1 MYQVAGKFVNPDRQT
16 KGSSMKIWQKATLAV
31 VVVLLI
37 GGIAWYS
44 IYKANQNVVTVQTGR
59 VARQDL
65 ISLVTASGEVRPKT
79 YTNVLG
85 EGIGKITDIVVKE
98 GDHVK
103 KGDVLLHLENIQPGA
118 DVQAQVASI
127 DAAESGMKASGSNFD
142 MAVATAAQRQSDLTK
157 AQLDWQRGQQLY
169 KEQLISKQEYD
180 TAKATYDSAVAAN
193 TSAQAQVDQA
203 RASRE
208 QARSNLE
215 QGRAVLRHTQDIL
228 RKTTY
233 TAPIDGIISYIA
245 VRVGENVVPGI
256 QGTAGSSILTISDM
270 SVVTTEVK
278 VDETDIT
285 SIRNGQSAEVAIDA
299 IPGTVFKGHVSEV
312 GELAILRTSGQASM
326 TEETA
331 NTQEARDF
339 KVVITLDNPPE
350 SLRPGLSA
358 TAKIQTAQ
366 KQNVLSIPIQAL
378 AERTQKELDEAKN
391 GTSGNV
397 TLAASTAE
405 GPASAK
411 TDIQGVFVVRGGKA
425 QFVPVQTGISGVTD
439 IEIANGIHEGDV
451 IVTGSYK
458 ALRTLKPGASV
469 KVDNSTPKS
478 DDASSSSSSS

>member
-1 MYQVAGKFVNPDRQT
+1 
-16 KGSSMKIWQKATLAV
+16 MKIWQKAAIAV
-31 VVVLLI
+31 SVVLVI
-37 GGIAWYS
+37 GGIVWYS

-127 DAAESGMKASGSNFD
+127 EAAGSGMKASGANFD
-142 MAVATAAQRQSDLTK
+142 AAIATAAQRQSDLTK

-169 KEQLISKQEYD
+169 KEQLISKQDYD
-180 TAKATYDSAVAAN
+180 SAKATYDSAVAAAN
-193 TSAQAQVDQA
+193 SAQAQVDQA
-203 RASRE
+203 RASRD

-215 QGRAVLRHTQDIL
+215 QGQAVLRHTQDIL

-285 SIRNGQSAEVAIDA
+285 SIRDGQSADVTIDA
-299 IPGTVFKGHVSEV
+299 IPGTVFKGHVTEV

-405 GPASAK
+405 GGASAK
-411 TDIQGVFVVRGGKA
+411 TDIQGVFLVRGGKA
-425 QFVPVQTGISGVTD
+425 QFVPVRTGISGVTD
-439 IEIANGIHEGDV
+439 IEIASGLHEGDV
-451 IVTGSYK
+451 IVTGAYK

-478 DDASSSSSSS
+478 DDSSSSSS

>member
-1 MYQVAGKFVNPDRQT
+1 
-16 KGSSMKIWQKATLAV
+16 
-31 VVVLLI
+31 
-37 GGIAWYS
+37 
-44 IYKANQNVVTVQTGR
+44 
-59 VARQDL
+59 
-65 ISLVTASGEVRPKT
+65 
-79 YTNVLG
+79 
-85 EGIGKITDIVVKE
+85 
-98 GDHVK
+98 
-103 KGDVLLHLENIQPGA
+103 
-118 DVQAQVASI
+118 
-127 DAAESGMKASGSNFD
+127 MKAAGSNFD

-157 AQLDWQRGQQLY
+157 AQLDWQRGQELY
-169 KEQLISKQEYD
+169 KQQLISKQDYD

-285 SIRNGQSAEVAIDA
+285 SIRNGQSADVTIDA
-299 IPGTVFKGHVSEV
+299 IPTTVFKGHVTEV

-397 TLAASTAE
+397 TLAASTSE
-405 GPASAK
+405 GAASAK

-439 IEIANGIHEGDV
+439 IEIASGIHEGDV

-469 KVDNSTPKS
+469 KVDNSIPKT

>member
-1 MYQVAGKFVNPDRQT
+1 
-16 KGSSMKIWQKATLAV
+16 MKTWQKIAIGAGG
-31 VVVLLI
+31 VLVL
-37 GGIAWYS
+37 GGIVWYS
-44 IYKANQNVVTVQTGR
+44 VSKANADLVTVQTGR
-59 VARQDL
+59 VAKQDL
-65 ISLVTASGEVRPKT
+65 TSVVTASGEIRPKN

-118 DVQAQVASI
+118 DVQAQQATI
-127 DAAESGMKASGSNFD
+127 DASESGMKASAANYD
-142 MAVATAAQRQSDLTK
+142 MAVATAAQRQSDLEK
-157 AQLDWQRGQQLY
+157 AKLDWQRGQQLY
-169 KEQLISKQEYD
+169 KEQLIAKQEYD
-180 TAKATYDSAVAAN
+180 SDKAAYDSAVAAA
-193 TSAQAQVDQA
+193 TSSQAQVDQA

-208 QARSNLE
+208 QSRSNLE
-215 QGRAVLRHTQDIL
+215 QNRAVLRHTQDIL

-270 SVVTTEVK
+270 SIVTAEVK

-285 SIRNGQSAEVAIDA
+285 TVKDGQPVDVSIDA
-299 IPGTVFKGHVSEV
+299 IPDKIYKGHVTEV

-326 TEETA
+326 TETTA

-339 KVVITLDNPPE
+339 KVVVTLDNPPE

-366 KQNVLSIPIQAL
+366 KKDVLTIPIQAL

-391 GTSGNV
+391 GTSSSV
-397 TLAASTAE
+397 TLAASKSDNSQKNE
-405 GPASAK
+405 
-411 TDIQGVFVVRGGKA
+411 IQGAFVIRNGKA
-425 QFVPVQTGISGVTD
+425 EFVPVQTGITGVTD
-439 IEIANGIHEGDV
+439 IEITGGLREGDL
-451 IVTGSYK
+451 IVTGNFK

-469 KVDNSTPKS
+469 KVDNSTPKGDETS
-478 DDASSSSSSS
+478 TT